1 MAGRPGGNPNIL
13 EISKKSTGP
22 TSDIGKL
29 KVSMNSVKSGGD
41 SKVLDKIIKEAGI
54 TFKKA
59 SEAISLKKLFIS
71 WFKSLSGK
79 ELTEIDKLDEVI
91 TILEADTANRVMGKI
106 AKGIPL
112 DEDDVKLIRLLKD
125 CLSTSHELKFGKK
138 QLNVHASY
146 NDIRQMMFDDNSR
159 SK

>member
-22 TSDIGKL
+22 TSEIGKL
-29 KVSMNSVKSGGD
+29 KVSMNAVKSGGD
-41 SKVLDKIIKEAGI
+41 SKVLDKILKEAGI

>member
-29 KVSMNSVKSGGD
+29 KVSMNSVKSCGD
-41 SKVLDKIIKEAGI
+41 SKVLDKILKEAGI

-138 QLNVHASY
+138 QVNIHGDFD
-146 NDIRQMMFDDNSR
+146 DIRKLMFGEDDNP
-159 SK
+159 